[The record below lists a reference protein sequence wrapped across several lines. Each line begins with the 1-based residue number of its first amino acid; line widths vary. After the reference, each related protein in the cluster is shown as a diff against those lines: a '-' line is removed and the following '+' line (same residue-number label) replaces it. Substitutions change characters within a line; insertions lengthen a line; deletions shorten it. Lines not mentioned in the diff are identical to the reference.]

1 MNPRTF
7 EESCQIL
14 GIEPGTSQE
23 ERYKAYEDL
32 RTRLQDKRDQAP
44 TSGLKLK
51 YSDALVQIEKAID
64 CYEAI
69 RDADEFAVFRTVG
82 STNIEGTAT
91 TFSGSEPKAEKRSS
105 ERRRK
110 TVRAGLLSL
119 AMLAILAMITF
130 LYQEILEAENKREA
144 VEIARIAEAQA
155 TALQAAEDA
164 REDTIRELDVLKQPY
179 LKYKDDIES
188 IASNA
193 DNQFAEIKGAMSV
206 AKREGSDQE
215 REVAMFRLE
224 TFDKYR
230 NWLREQIDALPAL
243 DRIDRIEVLLGEGKL
258 EEAKVL
264 VSEPTGDIKLIEAK
278 FDDALKQQYAIPL
291 ERFKIKKAYEEASL
305 LSEAALAQQ
314 DFRGALKL
322 LSPFKDVYLGS
333 TVEKNLKRVGEL
345 QWKTLYPKAEHAAE
359 IGEFEL
365 SRSILDSLESNPE
378 FEKRTQEDSTLVD
391 RLNSEFALELATES
405 MERALERDDFEDA
418 RNAMS
423 ALANDPNVKRH
434 ALEDLRRID
443 ALEEVWKQK
452 QATGAAQ
459 SVFNDS
465 SNVLESAVEDAPAGN
480 DFEIPPKLLKKV
492 EPIYPD
498 LLSSN
503 RVSGHVDLEFTVTVD
518 GRVRNVD
525 VRFSSR
531 HEFEVLAIEA
541 VSKWRFRPAE
551 AQGTPVP
558 ARVRQKVL
566 FNPK

>member
-1 MNPRTF
+1 MTF

-14 GIEPGTSQE
+14 GIEPGASQE
-23 ERYKAYEDL
+23 ERYNAYEDL
-32 RTRLQDKRDQAP
+32 RDRLRDKRDQAP
-44 TSGLKLK
+44 TSGLKRK

-82 STNIEGTAT
+82 AENIEGTAT
-91 TFSGSEPKAEKRSS
+91 TYSGSEPKAEKRSS
-105 ERRRK
+105 EPRRK

-144 VEIARIAEAQA
+144 AEIARIAEAQA

-164 REDTIRELDVLKQPY
+164 REDTIRELDALKQPY
-179 LKYKDDIES
+179 LKYKDDIGS
-188 IASNA
+188 IASNT

-206 AKREGSDQE
+206 AKREGSDRE

-224 TFDKYR
+224 SFDKYR

-243 DRIDRIEVLLGEGKL
+243 DRIDRFEVLLEEGKL

-322 LSPFKDVYLGS
+322 LSPFKDDLYLGS
-333 TVEKNLKRVGEL
+333 TVEKNLKRIGEL

-359 IGEFEL
+359 IREFEL

-391 RLNSEFALELATES
+391 RLNSEFAFELATES

-423 ALANDPNVKRH
+423 ALANDPNVKRR

-443 ALEEVWKQK
+443 AMEEVWKQK
-452 QATGAAQ
+452 QAMGAAQ

-525 VRFSSR
+525 VRSSSR
-531 HEFEVLAIEA
+531 HEFEVPAIEA